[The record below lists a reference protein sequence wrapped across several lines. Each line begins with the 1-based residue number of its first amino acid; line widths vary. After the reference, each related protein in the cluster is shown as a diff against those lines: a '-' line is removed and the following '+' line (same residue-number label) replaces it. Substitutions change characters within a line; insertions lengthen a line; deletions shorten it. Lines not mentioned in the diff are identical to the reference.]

1 MNQVGLTLVTINDL
15 NAAPLDR
22 IISKKFEESQNS
34 GQAKDADVIEPDTDL
49 HKCPFCGGELVER
62 TRKSDG
68 GKFFGCKGYPKCRYT
83 TQELKTLEKAKK

>member
-1 MNQVGLTLVTINDL
+1 MLSKFQRPDEEIKEQHLNDL
-15 NAAPLDR
+15 ED
-22 IISKKFEESQNS
+22 SFS
-34 GQAKDADVIEPDTDL
+34 
-49 HKCPFCGGELVER
+49 KCPFCNSELVER